1 MTEPPGSF
9 GHEPVSEPIPTSNVE
24 TSTS

>member
-1 MTEPPGSF
+1 MTVPPESF
-9 GHEPVSEPIPTSNVE
+9 GHEPVAEPIPTSNVE